1 MIERNHPTL
10 SIGAQCRLLSIS
22 RSSFYYQ
29 PRGESEMNL
38 EIMQLI
44 DRQFLETPFYGV
56 LQMTWHL
63 RNEGHEVTLGWT
75 RPRRACSCRSRAGF
89 ERTMRPW
96 PQHCASHDPT
106 GKLRGRS
113 TA

>member
-22 RSSFYYQ
+22 RPSFCDQ

-38 EIMQLI
+38 APMRLI
-44 DRQFLETPFYGV
+44 RCPAG
-56 LQMTWHL
+56 
-63 RNEGHEVTLGWT
+63 
-75 RPRRACSCRSRAGF
+75 SC
-89 ERTMRPW
+89 
-96 PQHCASHDPT
+96 
-106 GKLRGRS
+106 

>member
-38 EIMQLI
+38 AIMQLI

-63 RNEGHEVTLGWT
+63 RNEGHEVNVKRIRRLMRLMRLMPIYHKPNT
-75 RPRRACSCRSRAGF
+75 RCPATHA
-89 ERTMRPW
+89 
-96 PQHCASHDPT
+96 QHV
-106 GKLRGRS
+106 
-113 TA
+113 

>member
-38 EIMQLI
+38 
-44 DRQFLETPFYGV
+44 
-56 LQMTWHL
+56 
-63 RNEGHEVTLGWT
+63 
-75 RPRRACSCRSRAGF
+75 
-89 ERTMRPW
+89 
-96 PQHCASHDPT
+96 
-106 GKLRGRS
+106 
-113 TA
+113 

>member
-10 SIGAQCRLLSIS
+10 SIGAQCRLLSTS

-63 RNEGHEVTLGWT
+63 RNEGHEVNVKRIRRLMRLMRLMPIYHKPNT
-75 RPRRACSCRSRAGF
+75 RCPATHA
-89 ERTMRPW
+89 
-96 PQHCASHDPT
+96 QHV
-106 GKLRGRS
+106 
-113 TA
+113 